1 MCEPKY
7 LPLLFLSW
15 NRIHQRTVSM
25 RFLSII
31 LRVLRYEVS
40 YTMFTLQTSFKP
52 LLLRGG
58 GVKSVSSVIVNS
70 KEENSEDFCPNDDQE
85 FGLWGPQNFA

>member
-1 MCEPKY
+1 D
-7 LPLLFLSW
+7 
-15 NRIHQRTVSM
+15 M
-25 RFLSII
+25 RFPIQCLH
-31 LRVLRYEVS
+31 YKPVS
-40 YTMFTLQTSFKP
+40 NHFCSG
-52 LLLRGG
+52 GG